1 MTADLFTEQ
10 TWNKLLENGQLRK
23 QDEAFDPEPV
33 VKLFGLPGEATWLL
47 TEIDPESPDIAFGLC
62 DLNLG
67 CAELG
72 TVSLSEI
79 TDFFDLG
86 VVWEFKAEAPI
97 SRYAAVALKAGRIIE
112 YGLDEP
118 EEQSSGTPTT

>member
-97 SRYAAVALKAGRIIE
+97 SRYAALALKAGRIIE
-112 YGLDEP
+112 DGLDEP